1 MSNEISQIKGPK
13 KMGHIGLNHKKTN
26 MNDYV
31 KLPTADA
38 GSGSLDLNNS
48 PMGNSNLKDVGAP
61 MMMPE
66 AKEASQM
73 MMPEAKEAS
82 QMMMPEAKET
92 VKMMMSYDN
101 SFSGFDNIG
110 NNREISNSINSDMIA
125 NFESRFVK
133 KPVNQLETDIDI
145 TGKSVKKNIT
155 GINMNNNDNS
165 YQL

>member
-61 MMMPE
+61 
-66 AKEASQM
+66 M